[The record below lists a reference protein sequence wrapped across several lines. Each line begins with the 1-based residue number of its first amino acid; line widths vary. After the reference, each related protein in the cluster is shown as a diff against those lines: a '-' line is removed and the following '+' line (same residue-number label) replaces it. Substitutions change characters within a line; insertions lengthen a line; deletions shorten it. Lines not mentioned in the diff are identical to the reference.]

1 MTALGACE
9 KKDQAIPETGGQAAR
24 ADTATPA
31 PAASRRDSSPPLTAA
46 PASSAPRVLFVGT
59 SLTAGLG
66 LDPEESY
73 PALLQRKAD
82 SAGYAVRMV
91 NAGLSGET
99 SAGAL
104 RRIDWLLRDPASVVV
119 IETGANDALRGLNV
133 DSTRANIRAIIG
145 KVKSALPG
153 ASILLVQME
162 APPNMGER
170 YTTRFR
176 AMFPELARSES
187 VTLMPFLLDKVAGI
201 AELNQG
207 DGIHPNVAGER
218 IVAENVWKS
227 LVPML
232 GKAP

>member
-1 MTALGACE
+1 
-9 KKDQAIPETGGQAAR
+9 
-24 ADTATPA
+24 
-31 PAASRRDSSPPLTAA
+31 
-46 PASSAPRVLFVGT
+46 
-59 SLTAGLG
+59 
-66 LDPEESY
+66 
-73 PALLQRKAD
+73 
-82 SAGYAVRMV
+82 
-91 NAGLSGET
+91 
-99 SAGAL
+99 
-104 RRIDWLLRDPASVVV
+104 V